1 VKTPFYNKLAYIGL
15 YLAILCFL
23 SVLAFHFPE
32 YLSNPQLRDVYNVDQ
47 LRMILLGSL
56 YLSFGMGLIAFL
68 FGRKKGLALSAILI
82 SILSTILGGSAV
94 EVQVPIQQKPIYLS
108 LDLIILDLL
117 VMSAIFVPLERFFY
131 LRRQR
136 FLREGLATDLSHYA
150 LNHLLMGGVFVL
162 IVWPGNWIHQTIF
175 QNRVPQ
181 LTQQMP
187 LWLEVLSILFIADFA
202 QYWIH
207 RYFHTRKRWWQF
219 HKIHHS
225 TMKMDWLASSRLHIG
240 DVIATRAFSYV
251 PIVCLGFS
259 QAAVQ
264 IYMPIVAVQALFVH
278 SNVRFHFGPLRY
290 VLTTPLVHHWHHSSD
305 PKALDKNFA
314 VTFSIID
321 VVFGTFYC
329 PRQWP
334 ETYGLYEERIS
345 NSFVKQLIYPFVDQ
359 LRRPRSSANP
369 K

>member
-1 VKTPFYNKLAYIGL
+1 MKTSIYNKLAYIAL

-32 YLSNPQLRDVYNVDQ
+32 YLSNPQLREVYDVEQ

-56 YLSFGMGLIAFL
+56 YVSFGLGLIAL
-68 FGRKKGLALSAILI
+68 LLGRKKGLALAAILMAALA
-82 SILSTILGGSAV
+82 SILGGSAV
-94 EVQVPIQQKPIYLS
+94 TVEVPIQQKPIYLS

-117 VMSAIFVPLERFFY
+117 VMSLIFVPLERIFY

-150 LNHLLMGGVFVL
+150 LNHLLMGGIFVL
-162 IVWPGNWIHQTIF
+162 IVWPGNWIHQNIF
-175 QNRVPQ
+175 LNRVPQ
-181 LTQQMP
+181 LTQKMP
-187 LWLEVLSILFIADFA
+187 IWLQVLAILFIADFA

-264 IYMPIVAVQALFVH
+264 VYMPIVAIQALFVH

-290 VLTTPLVHHWHHSSD
+290 ILTTPLVHHWHHSSQ
-305 PKALDKNFA
+305 PEALDKNFA

-321 VVFGTFYC
+321 VVFGTFHC
-329 PRQWP
+329 PRAWP
-334 ETYGLYEERIS
+334 EKYGLYQERIS
-345 NSFVKQLIYPFVDQ
+345 SSFVKQLVYPFVDQ
-359 LRRPRSSANP
+359 LRRSPKGENP

>member
-1 VKTPFYNKLAYIGL
+1 MKTPFFNKLAYVGL
-15 YLAILCFL
+15 YLAILSFL

-32 YLSNPQLRDVYNVDQ
+32 YLSNPQLRDVYDVDQ
-47 LRMILLGSL
+47 LRMILLGCL

-68 FGRKKGLALSAILI
+68 LGRKKGLALAAIL
-82 SILSTILGGSAV
+82 LAALATILGGSAV

-117 VMSAIFVPLERFFY
+117 LMSIIFVPLERVFY
-131 LRRQR
+131 LRQQR

-162 IVWPGNWIHQTIF
+162 IVWPGNWIHQNIF

-181 LTQQMP
+181 ITQQMP
-187 LWLEVLSILFIADFA
+187 LWLQVLSILFIADFA

-225 TMKMDWLASSRLHIG
+225 TMTMDWLASSRLHIG

-259 QAAVQ
+259 HAAVQ

-278 SNVRFHFGPLRY
+278 SNVRFNFGPLRY
-290 VLTTPLVHHWHHSSD
+290 ILTTPLLHHWHHSSD

-329 PRQWP
+329 PRTWP
-334 ETYGLYEERIS
+334 ETYGLYKERIS
-345 NSFVKQLIYPFVDQ
+345 NSFVKQLVYPFVDQ
-359 LRRPRSSANP
+359 LRRPR
-369 K
+369 KV

>member
-68 FGRKKGLALSAILI
+68 FGRKKGFALSAILI

-117 VMSAIFVPLERFFY
+117 VMSALFVPLERIFY

-187 LWLEVLSILFIADFA
+187 LWLQVLSILFIADFA

-278 SNVRFHFGPLRY
+278 SNVRFHFGPLRF

-329 PRQWP
+329 PRKWP
-334 ETYGLYEERIS
+334 ETYGLFEEKIS

-359 LRRPRSSANP
+359 LRRPRGSANP

>member
-117 VMSAIFVPLERFFY
+117 VMSALFVPLERFFY

-334 ETYGLYEERIS
+334 EAYGLYEERIS

-359 LRRPRSSANP
+359 LRRPRASGNP